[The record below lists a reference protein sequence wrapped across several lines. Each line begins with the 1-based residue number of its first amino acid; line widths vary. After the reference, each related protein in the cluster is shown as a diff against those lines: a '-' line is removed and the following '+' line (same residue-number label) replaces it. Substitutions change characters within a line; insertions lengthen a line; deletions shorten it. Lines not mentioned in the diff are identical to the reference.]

1 MSKSLKLD
9 DNNNLVFAENFIL
22 IDDIESL
29 AQDVTNKLDLWKGEF
44 IYNTEI
50 GLDYLEML
58 RYNNLDLLKSE
69 IEDYISQ
76 DERVESTVIA
86 EFRENED
93 GKIEFRSKITTKEG
107 EVLYV

>member
-9 DNNNLVFAENFIL
+9 EKNNMIFAENFIL
-22 IDDIESL
+22 VDGINSL
-29 AQDVTNKLDLWKGEF
+29 AQDVKNKLDLWRGEF
-44 IYNTEI
+44 IYNVEI

-76 DERVESTVIA
+76 DERVESVIIQ

-93 GKIEFRSKITTKEG
+93 GNIKFLIKITTKEG

>member
-22 IDDIESL
+22 IDGIESL

-69 IEDYISQ
+69 IESYISQ
-76 DERVESTVIA
+76 DERVESTVIT

-93 GKIEFRSKITTKEG
+93 GNIEFRSKITTKEG